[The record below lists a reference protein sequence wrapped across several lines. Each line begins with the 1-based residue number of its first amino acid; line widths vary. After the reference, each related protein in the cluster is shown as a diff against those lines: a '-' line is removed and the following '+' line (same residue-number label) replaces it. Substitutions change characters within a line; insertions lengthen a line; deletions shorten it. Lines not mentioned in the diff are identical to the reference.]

1 MEQPTSAEQEAAH
14 IIAESI
20 NNAMVRAVH
29 AFAVW
34 YGTEYEQLTPDA
46 ARILARFFCQ
56 RQGWI
61 RPAEP
66 TQERDI

>member
-1 MEQPTSAEQEAAH
+1 MEQPIPAEQEAVH

-34 YGTEYEQLTPDA
+34 YGTEYERLTPDA
-46 ARILARFFCQ
+46 ARTLARFFCQ
-56 RQGWI
+56 QQGWI
-61 RPAEP
+61 VLAEP
-66 TQERDI
+66 PEKKEK